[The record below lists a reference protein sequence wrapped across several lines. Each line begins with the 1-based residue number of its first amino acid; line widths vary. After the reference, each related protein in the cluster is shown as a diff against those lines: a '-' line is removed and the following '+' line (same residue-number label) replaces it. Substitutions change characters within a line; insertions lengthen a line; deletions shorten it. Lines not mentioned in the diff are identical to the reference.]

1 MDLGSL
7 KVGSYIIIDGEPCR
21 IVSYDHSKPGK
32 HGSAKARVAAM
43 GVFDGSRHS
52 LVAPVSANVEVP
64 LIDKRSGQLIS
75 VAGQVLQ
82 IMDLETFEVF
92 ETSAIEDEIRD
103 KLNQGGEVEYW
114 KVLERVK
121 IVRVKGWNRWDIYPN
136 LDDTASTLAQ
146 N

>member
-32 HGSAKARVAAM
+32 HGSAKAIVAAM

-121 IVRVKGWNRWDIYPN
+121 IVRVKG
-136 LDDTASTLAQ
+136 
-146 N
+146 

>member
-7 KVGSYIIIDGEPCR
+7 KVGSYIIIDNEPCR

-52 LVAPVSANVEVP
+52 LGSPVSANVEVP
-64 LIDKRSGQLIS
+64 LIDKRSGQIIS
-75 VAGQVLQ
+75 IAGQVLQ

-92 ETSAIEDEIRD
+92 ETSAVEDEIRD
-103 KLNQGGEVEYW
+103 KIRQGGEVEYW
-114 KVLERVK
+114 KVMERVK
-121 IVRVKGWNRWDIYPN
+121 IARVKG
-136 LDDTASTLAQ
+136 
-146 N
+146 

>member
-7 KVGSYIIIDGEPCR
+7 KVGSYIMIDGEPCR

-52 LVAPVSANVEVP
+52 LVSPVSANVEVP
-64 LIDKRSGQLIS
+64 LIDKRNGQVIS
-75 VAGQVLQ
+75 ISDRVLQ

-92 ETSAIEDEIRD
+92 ETSSVEDEIRD
-103 KLNQGGEVEYW
+103 KIRQGGEVEYW
-114 KVLERVK
+114 KVMDRVK
-121 IVRVKGWNRWDIYPN
+121 IARVKG
-136 LDDTASTLAQ
+136 
-146 N
+146 